1 MFSLYFPSF
10 YFVFGACSY
19 SGIDGVVSHALASRV
34 RPKAMSSSARHHAK
48 SAVPRVSL
56 FKPHS
61 LSADEETSAPWH
73 PDAGTWTVQG
83 PYAWVQGRRATSK
96 VTATS
101 GGRLTN
107 RYAWVP
113 GRPTRRACLGVNL
126 PSTAGQARCRF
137 FQLKFCSDFRGIL
150 MNLLLFLLC
159 EF

>member
-1 MFSLYFPSF
+1 MWACACACVRACVRACACACVRACVRVCVRVCVCVCVCVCVFSLYFPSF

-113 GRPTRRACLGVNL
+113 WG
-126 PSTAGQARCRF
+126 
-137 FQLKFCSDFRGIL
+137 
-150 MNLLLFLLC
+150 
-159 EF
+159 